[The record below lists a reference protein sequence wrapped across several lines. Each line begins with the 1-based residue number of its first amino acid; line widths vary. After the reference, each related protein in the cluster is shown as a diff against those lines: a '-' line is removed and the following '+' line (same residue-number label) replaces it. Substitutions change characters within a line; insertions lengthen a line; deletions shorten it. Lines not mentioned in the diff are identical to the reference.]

1 MTSFGR
7 SCFVC
12 DFVSVLFPKFCRT
25 CYLLNL
31 VLLWA
36 LEDSILKL
44 TVKWAL
50 HLIFRDIGLV
60 FFTMWLSSLIYGIV
74 NLVQCMEA
82 FCTRGAYL
90 SVTLIFPLVELWNV
104 QIGKEI
110 LSFRK
115 IQIIGMFLISQLSDS
130 ANGYNYMLQ
139 DLLAAVP
146 VHVSFHQTIILDH

>member
-1 MTSFGR
+1 MGLTPYIQGYWF
-7 SCFVC
+7 
-12 DFVSVLFPKFCRT
+12 SVLYHVAVVFD
-25 CYLLNL
+25 
-31 VLLWA
+31 LWNS
-36 LEDSILKL
+36 ESCTMHGSILYE
-44 TVKWAL
+44 
-50 HLIFRDIGLV
+50 RGLS
-60 FFTMWLSSLIYGIV
+60 F
-74 NLVQCMEA
+74 
-82 FCTRGAYL
+82 
-90 SVTLIFPLVELWNV
+90 IFPLLELWNV